1 MNYKLKVGDFKQFG
15 VQIKDGY
22 TTFTFEVKSKEDP
35 YLILIERKSR
45 KATKILL
52 DEKYRFG
59 RVISVS
65 VSGIDHKNYGYLF
78 EDNSVKKLDPYARR
92 IIGREVWND
101 SNRKKDDFKVFC
113 GFKTDNR
120 EFKDES
126 PLIPTNNHIIYRMHM
141 RGFTMDHSLSETK
154 KGNYLGVI
162 QRLPYLKE
170 LGVNTLEFQPLY
182 DFEECFFEPK
192 RTIDKKGRTHT
203 VVTALDKVNYWG
215 YAKASYFAP
224 KASYFGGE
232 DVDKNMRKM
241 VHAIHKKGMQ
251 IIMEMS
257 FEEGCDEDM
266 ILSCLKYWNQ
276 EYHIDGFHII
286 GLSSPIERIAKD
298 PFLSNVNIYYDNYPS
313 GLLEKEDGYNRH
325 LFVNDTAFMYPL
337 RKLTNHKDGSII
349 EFTNMMRRQNEHFG
363 FVNYAASSN
372 SGYTLLDSFSYKEKH
387 NEANGEDNRD
397 GNNFNFSDNYGA
409 EGETNSRL
417 VWNVRLKNCRTSLA
431 ACIFSQG
438 IPLIQSG
445 DEVLNSQDGN
455 NNPYCQDNRI
465 GWVNFNN
472 RKRTREF
479 REYVKKLIEFRKAH
493 SVLSSVRPK
502 DMGDPKH
509 FGLPDLSYHGREPW
523 TVWLSEDR
531 KAVGILY
538 AGVYGESKKEE
549 DVMLLFNFYLEDEN
563 FALPTLLKKRKWYFV
578 ANTGDDKWPEK
589 DRLLDDQNTISVPGG
604 TLTILIGKTKE

>member
-78 EDNSVKKLDPYARR
+78 EENSVKKLDPYARR

-141 RGFTMDHSLSETK
+141 RGFTMDHSLSEAK

-313 GLLEKEDGYNRH
+313 GLLE
-325 LFVNDTAFMYPL
+325 L
-337 RKLTNHKDGSII
+337 
-349 EFTNMMRRQNEHFG
+349 
-363 FVNYAASSN
+363 
-372 SGYTLLDSFSYKEKH
+372 
-387 NEANGEDNRD
+387 
-397 GNNFNFSDNYGA
+397 
-409 EGETNSRL
+409 
-417 VWNVRLKNCRTSLA
+417 
-431 ACIFSQG
+431 
-438 IPLIQSG
+438 
-445 DEVLNSQDGN
+445 
-455 NNPYCQDNRI
+455 
-465 GWVNFNN
+465 
-472 RKRTREF
+472 
-479 REYVKKLIEFRKAH
+479 
-493 SVLSSVRPK
+493 
-502 DMGDPKH
+502 
-509 FGLPDLSYHGREPW
+509 
-523 TVWLSEDR
+523 
-531 KAVGILY
+531 
-538 AGVYGESKKEE
+538 
-549 DVMLLFNFYLEDEN
+549 
-563 FALPTLLKKRKWYFV
+563 
-578 ANTGDDKWPEK
+578 
-589 DRLLDDQNTISVPGG
+589 
-604 TLTILIGKTKE
+604 